1 MGTLH
6 GYNRSSTKDMFDKTA
21 KSNLH
26 IDARAPIMMESVSNV
41 VEMHPHAIKVAC
53 SNCNLRE
60 LCMPLGLSS
69 AEVDRIDQVVSSRRK
84 IKRGTTLFRNGE
96 KFTSLYAIRTGFFKT
111 CVASEDGRDQ
121 VTGFQMAGEVMG
133 LDGIVNDHH
142 TCDAVALE
150 DAEVCIMPF
159 ERIEELSREITSLQ
173 RHIHKILSRE
183 IVRENGVMLLLG
195 SMRAEERLAA
205 FLVNLVQRLHARG
218 FSQSEL
224 VLRMTREEIGSF
236 LGLKLETVSRTFSKF
251 VDDGIV
257 EVKQRHV
264 RILNTEALREIV
276 NPKTSE

>member
-1 MGTLH
+1 MLD
-6 GYNRSSTKDMFDKTA
+6 RTA
-21 KSNLH
+21 NQNH
-26 IDARAPIMMESVSNV
+26 DHHVHAPIAIKPVDDVN
-41 VEMHPHAIKVAC
+41 MHPHAIKVAC

-60 LCMPLGLSS
+60 LCMPLGLSPV
-69 AEVDRIDQVVSSRRK
+69 ELDRIDEVVASRRK
-84 IKRGTTLFRNGE
+84 VKRGATLFRNGE

-121 VTGFQMAGEVMG
+121 VTGFQMAGEIVG

-150 DAEVCIMPF
+150 DAEVCVMPF
-159 ERIEELSREITSLQ
+159 DRIEELSREVNALQ
-173 RHIHKILSRE
+173 RHVHKIMSRE

-205 FLVNLVQRLHARG
+205 FLLNLVQRLHTRG
-218 FSQSEL
+218 FSSSEL
-224 VLRMTREEIGSF
+224 VLRMTREEIGSY

-251 VDDGIV
+251 VEEGIV

-264 RILNTEALREIV
+264 RIMNADALKDIV
-276 NPKTSE
+276 NPKVCE